1 MSSPSASSILIL
13 IDVCFSLFN
22 REIMV
27 LLSMSVSA
35 LITTSMT
42 VVCSRFRE
50 DNECPNALSFFPT
63 SSPTEVASGRKG
75 G

>member
-1 MSSPSASSILIL
+1 MA
-13 IDVCFSLFN
+13 
-22 REIMV
+22 

-35 LITTSMT
+35 LITTSMA

-50 DNECPNALSFFPT
+50 DDECPNALSFFPT
-63 SSPTEVASGRKG
+63 SSPTEVPPDRRG